1 MIPPEDLSP
10 RKAWQRY
17 LDARSPETTSQSQKT
32 YHYRLKLWV
41 EWCEANQ
48 IETVSELNG
57 WVFESFKQDRAGA
70 GLAPTTLQGE
80 MQTLKNYVQ
89 FLERIEAV
97 DEDLAEKVDV
107 PHVAKRDQSS
117 NIKLDSEAAASL
129 LTYFRNSSA
138 HRAQNY
144 HAALEVLW
152 HVGARMGGFRAL
164 DLRDFDA
171 DAQLLDFNHRPETG
185 TPLKKKEDGERMVG
199 LRSSVANILSEY
211 IQKHRPDSHDDAGR
225 QPLFATAQGRVSS
238 NAFRSWCY
246 YATLPC
252 HHGPCPHGKQ
262 RETCD
267 WVSHNHSSKCPS
279 SRSPHQVR
287 TGSITWHRD
296 RGVPR
301 EVTADRTNA
310 SEETIDKHYD
320 KPLKRQSLE
329 RRRRPHLEKLSLEEG
344 TEHD

>member
-1 MIPPEDLSP
+1 MISPEELTP
-10 RKAWQRY
+10 REAWQRY
-17 LDARSPETTSQSQKT
+17 LDTRSPETTSQSQKT

-41 EWCEANQ
+41 EWCEANDVD
-48 IETVSELNG
+48 TVSELNG
-57 WVFESFKQDRAGA
+57 WIFETYKQDRSGA
-70 GLAPTTLQGE
+70 GLAPITLQGE
-80 MQTLKNYVQ
+80 MQTLKNHIE

-97 DEDLAEKVDV
+97 DDDLSEKVDV

-117 NIKLDSEAAASL
+117 NVKLDSDDAAAL
-129 LTYFRNSSA
+129 LNYFRESNA

-171 DAQLLDFNHRPETG
+171 EGQLLDFNHRPETG

-199 LRSSVANILSEY
+199 LRSSVVDVLSEY
-211 IQKHRPDSHDDAGR
+211 IRDHRPDVHDDAGR

-238 NAFRSWCY
+238 GAFRCWSY
-246 YATLPC
+246 FATLPC
-252 HHGPCPHGKQ
+252 HHGPCPHGKDP
-262 RETCD
+262 TSCD
-267 WVSHNHSSKCPS
+267 WVSHNQASKCPS
-279 SRSPHQVR
+279 SRSPHQIR

-301 EVTADRTNA
+301 EVTAERTNA
-310 SEETIDKHYD
+310 SEDTIDKHYD

-329 RRRRPHLEKLSLEEG
+329 KRRRSHLDKLSIEEDSDD
-344 TEHD
+344 E